1 LAKLKIFHSRANND
15 FIPYPNNSILEP
27 CNVDPFLDRSDLVK
41 HFTQD
46 ITRASKSRKRR
57 RSKIPERKFARS
69 FEVDASDMLEVDL
82 MSEWLDCLTGFGNYE
97 AKKVQADARGSTFK
111 NYFAKLEFEQ
121 QKRTADLV
129 FESALGQLEATRWYV
144 RPSLELMLEL
154 CKNGFENAF
163 VHRRT
168 ELENMFLDQAAL
180 KAWLEAR
187 QGSKAPRGRAFL
199 YTWRY
204 AILLWNVLNALHSP
218 YSSEVLTKLLKLH
231 RVWREKVRSRNTQ
244 LE

>member
-1 LAKLKIFHSRANND
+1 M
-15 FIPYPNNSILEP
+15 
-27 CNVDPFLDRSDLVK
+27 K

-46 ITRASKSRKRR
+46 VTRASKSRKRR
-57 RSKIPERKFARS
+57 RSKVPMRKFSRS
-69 FEVDASDMLEVDL
+69 LEVDAGDVLEVDL

-97 AKKVQADARGSTFK
+97 AKKLQADARGSRFK
-111 NYFAKLEFEQ
+111 SYFAELEFDQ

-129 FESALGQLEATRWYV
+129 FDSALGKLEATRWYV

-154 CKNGFENAF
+154 CQNGFENAF

-168 ELENMFLDQAAL
+168 DLENMFLDQAAFEAWL
-180 KAWLEAR
+180 KAR
-187 QGSKAPRGRAFL
+187 KGGKAPRGRAFL

-218 YSSEVLTKLLKLH
+218 FSSEILTKLLKLH
-231 RVWREKVRSRNTQ
+231 RLWREKLRSRMIQ

>member
-1 LAKLKIFHSRANND
+1 MISFGARTIRFSNLKA
-15 FIPYPNNSILEP
+15 
-27 CNVDPFLDRSDLVK
+27 FLNRSDLVK

-46 ITRASKSRKRR
+46 IARASKSRKRR

-69 FEVDASDMLEVDL
+69 LEVDASEMLEVDL

-97 AKKVQADARGSTFK
+97 PQKLQADARGSRFK
-111 NYFAKLEFEQ
+111 SYFSRLEFEQ

-129 FESALGQLEATRWYV
+129 FDSALGKLEATRWYV

-163 VHRRT
+163 LHRRT
-168 ELENMFLDQAAL
+168 DLESMFLDQAAFE
-180 KAWLEAR
+180 AWLKVR
-187 QGSKAPRGRAFL
+187 HNSKIPRGRAFL

-218 YSSEVLTKLLKLH
+218 FSSEVLTKLLKLH
-231 RVWREKVRSRNTQ
+231 RSWRENIRPRVVQTKP
-244 LE
+244 

>member
-1 LAKLKIFHSRANND
+1 MFDSRANNI
-15 FIPYPNNSILEP
+15 FIQSSNHSILEP
-27 CNVDPFLDRSDLVK
+27 CNADSFQNRSDLVK

-69 FEVDASDMLEVDL
+69 LEVDASDVLEVDL

-97 AKKVQADARGSTFK
+97 AKKLQTNARGKTFK
-111 NYFAKLEFEQ
+111 NYFANLEFEQ

-129 FESALGQLEATRWYV
+129 FESALGKLEATRWYV

-168 ELENMFLDQAAL
+168 DLENMFLDQAAFE
-180 KAWLEAR
+180 AWLDAR

-231 RVWREKVRSRNTQ
+231 RLWREKLRSRSTQ

>member
-1 LAKLKIFHSRANND
+1 M
-15 FIPYPNNSILEP
+15 
-27 CNVDPFLDRSDLVK
+27 K

-46 ITRASKSRKRR
+46 ITRASKTRKRR
-57 RSKIPERKFARS
+57 RSKVPERKFSRS
-69 FEVDASDMLEVDL
+69 LEVDASDVLEVDL

-97 AKKVQADARGSTFK
+97 PKKLQAGAPGSRFK
-111 NYFAKLEFEQ
+111 SYFSRLEFEQ
-121 QKRTADLV
+121 QQRTADLV
-129 FESALGQLEATRWYV
+129 FDSALGKLEATRWYV

-154 CKNGFENAF
+154 CQNGFENAF
-163 VHRRT
+163 VHRRVD
-168 ELENMFLDQAAL
+168 LENMFLDQTAL

-218 YSSEVLTKLLKLH
+218 FSSEILTKLFKLH
-231 RVWREKVRSRNTQ
+231 RVWREKWRSRNTQ

>member
-1 LAKLKIFHSRANND
+1 M
-15 FIPYPNNSILEP
+15 
-27 CNVDPFLDRSDLVK
+27 K

-57 RSKIPERKFARS
+57 RSKVPMRKFSRS
-69 FEVDASDMLEVDL
+69 LEVDAGDVLEVDL

-97 AKKVQADARGSTFK
+97 AKKLQADARGSRFK
-111 NYFAKLEFEQ
+111 SYFATLEFDQ

-129 FESALGQLEATRWYV
+129 FDSALGKLEATRWYV

-154 CKNGFENAF
+154 CQNGFENAF
-163 VHRRT
+163 VHRRID
-168 ELENMFLDQAAL
+168 LENMFLDQAAFE
-180 KAWLEAR
+180 AWLEAR
-187 QGSKAPRGRAFL
+187 QGGKAPRGRAFL

-218 YSSEVLTKLLKLH
+218 FSSEILTKLLKLH
-231 RVWREKVRSRNTQ
+231 RLWREKLRSRMIQ

>member
-1 LAKLKIFHSRANND
+1 MFDSRANNG
-15 FIPYPNNSILEP
+15 FIQNSNNSILEP
-27 CNVDPFLDRSDLVK
+27 CKIEFFLNRSDLVK

-46 ITRASKSRKRR
+46 ITRASKTRKRR

-69 FEVDASDMLEVDL
+69 LEVDASDVLEVDL

-97 AKKVQADARGSTFK
+97 AKKLQAEARGKTFK
-111 NYFAKLEFEQ
+111 NYFAKLEIEQ
-121 QKRTADLV
+121 QKCTADLV
-129 FESALGQLEATRWYV
+129 FDSALGKLEATRWYV

-168 ELENMFLDQAAL
+168 DLENMFLDQAAFE
-180 KAWLEAR
+180 AWLEAR

-231 RVWREKVRSRNTQ
+231 RVWREKVRSRAVQ
-244 LE
+244 LEP